1 MPEPLY
7 VFVNFILLFIRVLS
21 VALMIRA
28 IIDWFFESDGK
39 LYRFLYVF
47 TEPAL
52 MPFRK
57 LFAKLNWF
65 QELSVDASFTFAY
78 AALYFIYIMFS
89 SMV

>member
-7 VFVNFILLFIRVLS
+7 VFVNFILLFIKVMS

-39 LYRFLYVF
+39 LYRFLYIF
-47 TEPAL
+47 TEPTL

-57 LFAKLNWF
+57 LFVKLNWF
-65 QELSVDASFTFAY
+65 QDSSVDVSFTFTY
-78 AALYFIYIMFS
+78 AALYFLDIIFS